1 MKCIPRLR
9 IDVGCARIAN
19 ADPCCR
25 RAPVQSSSTVFESH
39 FGLRAKPFGK
49 TPDPSFLFESD
60 QHREALA
67 RLEYAVE
74 EKELALL
81 TGDIGSGKTTLSRA
95 LIDRVGEARPV
106 VLLINPRLTPTQF
119 LKAIAANLGIEV
131 PRLRNELLDR
141 LHAKLFELY
150 EAGREPVVIID
161 EAQLIP
167 SKATFDEIRLL
178 TNFQLDDQNL
188 LSLILIGQPELE
200 RRLDREPYAPL
211 RQRIGMR
218 YSLGPLSLA
227 ETSRYVEHRLG
238 VAGGTRNPFA
248 ADALAELHARSGGV
262 PRLINTLATTAL
274 LDAYGDDSATIDA
287 ARIAAAAREHRM
299 PRPEPAHG

>member
-1 MKCIPRLR
+1 M
-9 IDVGCARIAN
+9 
-19 ADPCCR
+19 
-25 RAPVQSSSTVFESH
+25 FEDF
-39 FGLRAKPFGK
+39 FGLHAKPFGK
-49 TPDPSFLFESD
+49 TPDPAFLYESP

-95 LIDRVGEARPV
+95 LLDRIGDERPV
-106 VLLINPRLTPTQF
+106 ILLINPRLTPTQ
-119 LKAIAANLGIEV
+119 LLRAIARGLGLE
-131 PRLRNELLDR
+131 PARYRNDLLDQIHTR
-141 LHAKLFELY
+141 LFELY
-150 EAGREPVVIID
+150 EEKREPVLVID

-188 LSLILIGQPELE
+188 LSVVLIGQPELAARIE
-200 RRLDREPYAPL
+200 REPYAPL

-218 YSLGPLSLA
+218 YALGPLSLE
-227 ETSRYVEHRLG
+227 ETIAYIEHRIR
-238 VAGGTRNPFA
+238 VAGGTRNPFSRA
-248 ADALAELHARSGGV
+248 AMEEIHALSGGV

-274 LDAYGDDSATIDA
+274 LDAFGEDA
-287 ARIAAAAREHRM
+287 EIVDPARIASAARDHHMEA
-299 PRPEPAHG
+299 AHG